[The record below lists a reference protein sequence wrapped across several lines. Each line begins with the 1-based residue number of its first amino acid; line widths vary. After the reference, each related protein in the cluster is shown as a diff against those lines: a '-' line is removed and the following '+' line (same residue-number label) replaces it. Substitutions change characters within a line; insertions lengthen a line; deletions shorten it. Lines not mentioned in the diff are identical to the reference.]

1 MTGITDSNY
10 LLRYTGYVSLPE
22 RAPLQFCGSVPNP
35 FVHALFGGAHAS
47 ASLPTGVGSAGTSGF
62 TMMMGGG
69 ADAKVS
75 PHFAVH
81 LFQADWIYYRFQ
93 GIGEKQNV
101 RLSTGVVFRF

>member
-1 MTGITDSNY
+1 
-10 LLRYTGYVSLPE
+10 
-22 RAPLQFCGSVPNP
+22 
-35 FVHALFGGAHAS
+35 
-47 ASLPTGVGSAGTSGF
+47 
-62 TMMMGGG
+62 MMMGGG